1 MKRVIG
7 LSVVSLALLAGSQTI
22 YAESGSVSKDT
33 YQQDSNLQSS
43 TFQYDLKQNSFK
55 LSEANYIKAETI
67 FKNKIYNS
75 GLDYEPGSSEYSNY
89 LNNYLWDI
97 DGQLTKDRNFTQ
109 LVKYVLDYNKKHLAT
124 EGQLINPTLPQNNI
138 GLDSLITPLAIS
150 YNRQQAVNYAYAWAS
165 AGSAKRNSTYS
176 NRWSNDCTNFI
187 SQAWYAGGHY
197 ERKANYVDNGYDG
210 MVYNNNSFWYSER
223 STFYPSL
230 WSESSS
236 WVNVDDFYTYW
247 SNQGLTGSY
256 YTNAQKS
263 SVIAKAQPGDI
274 IQLSYSSGDKYDRTH
289 SMIVTKKTSSDIYL
303 TYHSGPNNLDIVD
316 KPISSS
322 DFNGRDFWL
331 ISFE

>member
-1 MKRVIG
+1 MRRIIG

-22 YAESGSVSKDT
+22 YAESGTVSSDT
-33 YQQDSNLQSS
+33 YQQDSNFSSS
-43 TFQYDLKQNSFK
+43 TFQNNLKQSSFK
-55 LSEANYIKAETI
+55 LNEANYIKAEII
-67 FKNKIYNS
+67 FKNKIHYL
-75 GLDYEPGSSEYSNY
+75 GLNYEPGSSEYSNY
-89 LNNYLWDI
+89 LNNYLWDM
-97 DGQLTKDRNFTQ
+97 DGQLTRDKEFTL
-109 LVKYVLDYNKKHLAT
+109 LVKYILDYNKKNLAT
-124 EGQLINPTLPQNNI
+124 EEQLITPISPQKNI
-138 GLDSLITPLAIS
+138 VIDNLFTPLAIS

-165 AGSAKRNSTYS
+165 AGSAIRNSTYS

-197 ERKANYVDNGYDG
+197 ERKANYVDIGFDG
-210 MVYNNNSFWYSER
+210 MVYNNNSFWYRER

-236 WVNVDDFYTYW
+236 WVNVDDFYTFW
-247 SNQGLTGSY
+247 TNQGLTGSY

-316 KPISSS
+316 KPISST

-331 ISFE
+331 IPFE